1 MHVFDPAEEAVEGG
15 RENDDGNVGAA
26 ATEEGGDF
34 GAELAG
40 TKVIIEDSD
49 VDVVEELGG
58 FLDGGGGDALVS
70 MLAEDSRAEMQVI
83 GLVVEKENAYGWC
96 LAVRHLV
103 QGAGYAIGRL
113 NHGLPP

>member
-1 MHVFDPAEEAVEGG
+1 MHVFDPAEEAVQRGG
-15 RENDDGNVGAA
+15 EDDDRNVGTA

-34 GAELAG
+34 GAELSGAE
-40 TKVIIEDSD
+40 VIVEDSD
-49 VDVVEELGG
+49 VDVVEEFGCL
-58 FLDGGGGDALVS
+58 FDGGGGYALVS